1 MVDYN
6 EQTNSPQDIIDADEA
21 FQLKKKQEF
30 VHANASSTT
39 ATTTKKGTTSLRQ
52 CISLPQHNGKGRG
65 FLREKRKEKPKDRIP
80 RLVMLAGNMKVHVM
94 WILSSCFHCFQSGA
108 LL

>member
-21 FQLKKKQEF
+21 FQLKKKPEF

-39 ATTTKKGTTSLRQ
+39 ATTTKK
-52 CISLPQHNGKGRG
+52 K
-65 FLREKRKEKPKDRIP
+65 
-80 RLVMLAGNMKVHVM
+80 
-94 WILSSCFHCFQSGA
+94 A
-108 LL
+108 LLV